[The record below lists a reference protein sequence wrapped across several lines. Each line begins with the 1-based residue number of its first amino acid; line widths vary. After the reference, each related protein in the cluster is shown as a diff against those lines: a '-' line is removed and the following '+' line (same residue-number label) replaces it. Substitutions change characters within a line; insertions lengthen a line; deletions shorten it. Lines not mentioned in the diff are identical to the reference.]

1 MESNFFLKKKENKFI
16 AFFSLITLSI
26 TVSSFVNVFEG
37 HFIVFLIFSLLSI
50 IILRLY
56 FYGTCIEFT
65 NGKLICYRPFF
76 KTTLWTCDISEIKRI
91 NFQFMID
98 VSYRSKRMWIVKDDG
113 KVYKA
118 VGYGFE
124 LNDLALY
131 LKNSNISLYYL
142 ENDRMIRY
150 EYKKVEYKK

>member
-1 MESNFFLKKKENKFI
+1 
-16 AFFSLITLSI
+16 
-26 TVSSFVNVFEG
+26 
-37 HFIVFLIFSLLSI
+37 
-50 IILRLY
+50 
-56 FYGTCIEFT
+56 
-65 NGKLICYRPFF
+65 
-76 KTTLWTCDISEIKRI
+76 
-91 NFQFMID
+91 MID

-131 LKNSNISLYYL
+131 LKNYNISLYYL